1 MLPGQWNKYLPS
13 ISFIDWCHKQGV
25 ITPCHKS
32 FQSQIGANCLAL
44 GSCKELDFFL
54 TPWFLWWLL
63 LWQNK
68 PLYCVPRLVIFG
80 VRSVILPGRV
90 MTPETHVLP
99 RKGLTIVY
107 FLWVWCVLHHFN
119 QSDCTLLLW
128 KCGILTLWIS
138 NKIACSDWPT
148 KQKRSQWSLFILRKN
163 HRHLS
168 RCLWKEHF
176 PISRSCVES

>member
-1 MLPGQWNKYLPS
+1 MPPVQWNKYPPS
-13 ISFIDWCHKQGV
+13 ISFIDWCHKQGF

-32 FQSQIGANCLAL
+32 FQNQIGANCL
-44 GSCKELDFFL
+44 GSCDDY
-54 TPWFLWWLL
+54 
-63 LWQNK
+63 
-68 PLYCVPRLVIFG
+68 YCVPRLVSTA

-99 RKGLTIVY
+99 RKGMTIVY

-119 QSDCTLLLW
+119 QSDYTLFLW

-163 HRHLS
+163 IFQYHGVVLS
-168 RCLWKEHF
+168 LVSE
-176 PISRSCVES
+176 